1 MADPLGCKN
10 ITKANIAAAIEKA
23 QNKRAERT
31 ELTQDWVVE
40 ELRKIAGPNAWD
52 LFWPNFSQLRKDH
65 HGVLISEP
73 ADGSQL

>member
-1 MADPLGCKN
+1 MKSTPKGDPYLDFSALTRDQAGVL
-10 ITKANIAAAIEKA
+10 
-23 QNKRAERT
+23 AEVT
-31 ELTQDWVVE
+31 VL
-40 ELRKIAGPNAWD
+40 PAWD